1 MRIPGLLLMLLFAT
15 GAQASAERYIQ
26 LSMHMVKIL
35 AAAPDG
41 RINSGTGVQ
50 LNAFGVAGVFESG
63 DTKWRHTNLWP
74 HQRTTNPL
82 HWPTLCL
89 QIIFGL

>member
-1 MRIPGLLLMLLFAT
+1 MRIHGWLLMLLCAS
-15 GAQASAERYIQ
+15 GAAQASAERYIQ

-50 LNAFGVAGVFESG
+50 LDAKHVITNCHVVGAAQNVIVARGSSGVPA
-63 DTKWRHTNLWP
+63 
-74 HQRTTNPL
+74 QA
-82 HWPTLCL
+82 
-89 QIIFGL
+89 